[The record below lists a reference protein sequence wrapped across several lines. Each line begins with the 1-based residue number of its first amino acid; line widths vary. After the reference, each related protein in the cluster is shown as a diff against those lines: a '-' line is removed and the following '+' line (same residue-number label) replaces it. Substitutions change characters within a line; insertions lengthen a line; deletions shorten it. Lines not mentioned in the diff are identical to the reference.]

1 MRLISAEVLK
11 IVRRRGT
18 MIWCA
23 LLTVGAV
30 LVAYIIV
37 ISLHAANASRHG
49 PAGGAENFRHISLLL
64 SGLGS
69 VAAIVLGAASGSQDA
84 SSGVLRDL
92 VVTGRPRKWLFRARF
107 PGALLA
113 YLPLLAAGYGLTILG
128 AFAFAGDL
136 PDPSGSQIGRYGA
149 YLAATAI
156 MNIAIAIGLAAFMPS
171 RVVVGVLI
179 AWNAIVSH
187 LLINIGS
194 LGSARRFI
202 NEAAAQHL
210 LPRQDQ
216 DVYIAMSTG
225 FAIVVMLAWIVVFQR
240 AGQWWTERRDV

>member
-1 MRLISAEVLK
+1 MRLVRAEMLK

-18 MIWCA
+18 MLWCA
-23 LLTVGAV
+23 ILTIGAV
-30 LVAYIIV
+30 LLAYIIV

-69 VAAIVLGAASGSQDA
+69 VAAIVLGSAAGSQDA

-92 VVTGRPRKWLFRARF
+92 VVTGRPRKWLFRARY
-107 PGALLA
+107 PGALLTF
-113 YLPLLAAGYGLTILG
+113 LPLLAAAYGLTILG
-128 AFAFAGDL
+128 AFLFAGDL
-136 PDPSGSQIGRYGA
+136 PDPSGSQVGRYGA
-149 YLAATAI
+149 YLAVTAI
-156 MNIAIAIGLAAFMPS
+156 MNVGLAVGLAAFMPS

-194 LGSARRFI
+194 LGNARKFV

-216 DVYIAMSTG
+216 DVYLAMSTG
-225 FAIVVMLAWIVVFQR
+225 FAIVVMLVWIVVFQR
-240 AGQWWTERRDV
+240 VGQWWTERRDI